1 MDKDADICKRECFI
15 YEMNPLLFLFIHIDS
30 SYIRICN
37 DHPFLLVF
45 SVLVFSHDFT
55 WHFWFHLIIYTS
67 LNIYIFEKRSVLIF

>member
-37 DHPFLLVF
+37 DHPFL
-45 SVLVFSHDFT
+45 T
-55 WHFWFHLIIYTS
+55 WHFLFHLIIYTS
-67 LNIYIFEKRSVLIF
+67 